1 MTDTHSLQTSLT
13 PKPLGFD
20 SVQVGDMLPAFET
33 PPISRLALALYCGA
47 SGDHNPIHVDSDFAT
62 SAGVPDVFAHG
73 MLSMAWLGRLLTDWV
88 PQTAVREFSVRFAA
102 ITHVHE
108 RITCTGRID
117 EKFERQTGGQSGEQ
131 RERCVRVTLTTTNQD
146 GQVKLSGE
154 AVLAL
159 P

>member
-1 MTDTHSLQTSLT
+1 MTDAYFPQIPP
-13 PKPLGFD
+13 PKIPLGFD
-20 SVQVGDMLPAFET
+20 SVQVGDALPAFET
-33 PPISRLALALYCGA
+33 PPVSRLALALYCGA
-47 SGDHNPIHVDSDFAT
+47 SGDHNPIHVDSDFAK

-102 ITHVHE
+102 ITQLHE
-108 RITCTGRID
+108 RITCTGRVD
-117 EKFERQTGGQSGEQ
+117 EKFERQVQSGEQ

-146 GQVKLSGE
+146 GQIKLSGE